1 LSKQLHHNQPTG
13 RFAPSPTGDLHL
25 GSLVAATA
33 SYLNVK
39 QQQGR
44 WLLRIDDID
53 TPRVVSGSQDR
64 ICRQLEAYGF
74 EWDRLI
80 IQSQRLVHYEAALT
94 ELAQQGMLY
103 ECNCTRKQIQQRLG
117 RAGYYDDFCRHRQL
131 KGRLHN
137 SIRIITPSIPWVYHD
152 AIQGKQV
159 FDWQSQSGDFIV
171 KRADRIFAY
180 HLAAAVDDSEEYITE
195 VIRGADLISST
206 AAQQYLQQRLKRP
219 SPLYGHHPLVIDG
232 QTKIKLSK
240 ASQAPA
246 LKPEDAVSNLFDVLT
261 FLNQHPPNELKKGKL
276 NELWYWATTH
286 WSIKK
291 TIPQMRD

>member
-1 LSKQLHHNQPTG
+1 M
-13 RFAPSPTGDLHL
+13 

-64 ICRQLEAYGF
+64 ICHQLEAYGF
-74 EWDRLI
+74 EWDQLI
-80 IQSQRLVHYEAALT
+80 IQSQRLAHYEAALA

-103 ECNCTRKQIQQRLG
+103 ECDCTRKHIQQRLG
-117 RAGYYDDFCRHRQL
+117 RSGYYDNFCRHRQL
-131 KGRLHN
+131 KGSIHN
-137 SIRIITPSIPWVYHD
+137 SIRVITPNTPWSYQD
-152 AIQGKQV
+152 AIQGRQV
-159 FDWQSQSGDFIV
+159 FDWQCQSGDFIV

-180 HLAAAVDDSEEYITE
+180 HLVAAVDDSEENITE

-206 AAQQYLQQRLKRP
+206 APQQYLQQCLKRS
-219 SPLYGHHPLVIDG
+219 SPLYGHHPLVVDS
-232 QTKIKLSK
+232 QSKIKLSK

-261 FLNQHPPNELKKGKL
+261 FLNQYPPSELKKGKL
-276 NELWYWATTH
+276 NELWYWAITH

-291 TIPQMRD
+291 LIPQMRD